1 MRKTMHRRQ
10 FLKVSALGLT
20 GAALSGPGG
29 INISRAFAFGPL
41 ASQHTF
47 SDYKALVCVFLFG
60 GNDSFNNV
68 VPSSNAEYNVY
79 AQSRQN
85 LAIPQSVLLPV
96 NPVTPDG
103 ASYGFHP
110 AMTEMRDL
118 FESGH
123 LAVIANVGPLIEPV
137 TKESYEA
144 QSVGLPPQ
152 LFSHNDQQQ
161 QWQAAD
167 QLDQLEKT
175 GWAGRMADLLA
186 SANANRDLSM
196 NITTFG
202 HNLWQVGDVVIPY
215 SVGTQGAVTL
225 SGLFGGSNRQMR
237 RRQAFEFLLNKTHEH
252 VFEEEY
258 ARIQSRGMG
267 LADSINTALANL
279 PALSTVFPPGNLAS
293 QLQMVARLIGIR
305 NDLGVSRQVFFVGT
319 GGYDTHDDQEQRQPV
334 LLQTLSQALSA
345 FYSALSELSVGSSV
359 TTFTMSDF
367 GRTLTSNGDGT
378 DHAWGSHQ
386 FVMGDAVTGR
396 DIYGTMPSLAI
407 GGPDDTRGGRII
419 PTIAV
424 DQYGATL
431 GRWFGVSESEL
442 DQVFPNLAN
451 FSARDL
457 GFL

>member
-1 MRKTMHRRQ
+1 MRKTIHRRQ
-10 FLKVSALGLT
+10 FLRFSALGLV

-41 ASQHTF
+41 ASHRAF

-68 VPSSNAEYNVY
+68 VPSSDAEYNVY

-85 LAIPQSVLLPV
+85 LAIPQSILLPV
-96 NPVTPDG
+96 NPTTPDG
-103 ASYGFHP
+103 ATYGFHP

-118 FESGH
+118 FESGR
-123 LAVIANVGPLIEPV
+123 LAVIANVGPMIEPV

-144 QSVGLPPQ
+144 QSVALPPQ
-152 LFSHNDQQQ
+152 LFSHNDQQR

-167 QLDQLEKT
+167 RLGELKKT
-175 GWAGRMADLLA
+175 GWAGRMADMLA
-186 SANANRDLSM
+186 SANANQDLSM

-202 HNLWQVGDVVIPY
+202 HNLWQVGDAVIPY
-215 SVGTQGAVTL
+215 SVSNQGAVTL
-225 SGLFGGSNRQMR
+225 VGLFGGSGRQIR
-237 RRQAFEFLLNKTHEH
+237 RRQAFEFLLNKDQEH

-267 LADSINTALANL
+267 LADNINTALANL
-279 PALSTVFPPGNLAS
+279 PALNTVFPASNLAN

-305 NDLGVSRQVFFVGT
+305 DDLGVSRQVFFVGT
-319 GGYDTHDDQEQRQPV
+319 GGYDTHDDQEQRQPA

-345 FYSALSELSVGSSV
+345 FHSALTELGAGANV

-378 DHAWGSHQ
+378 DHAWGGHQ
-386 FVMGDAVTGR
+386 FVMGDAVAGR
-396 DIYGTMPSLAI
+396 DFYGTMPSLAI

-419 PTIAV
+419 PTLAV

-431 GRWFGVSESEL
+431 GRWFGLTESEL

-451 FSARDL
+451 FAVRDL

>member
-1 MRKTMHRRQ
+1 MSKSVNRRQ
-10 FLKVSALGLT
+10 FLKVSALGLV

-41 ASQHTF
+41 ASQRTF
-47 SDYKALVCVFLFG
+47 TDYKALVCVFLFG
-60 GNDSFNNV
+60 GNDSFNNF
-68 VPSSNAEYNVY
+68 VPSSTAEYNIY

-85 LAIPQSVLLPV
+85 LAIPQDILLSV
-96 NPVTPDG
+96 NPLTPDG

-123 LAVIANVGPLIEPV
+123 LAVIANVGPMIEPV

-144 QSVGLPPQ
+144 QSVALPPQ

-167 QLDQLEKT
+167 QLDELKKT

-196 NITTFG
+196 NITTSG

-215 SVGTQGAVTL
+215 SVSTQGAVTL
-225 SGLFGGSNRQMR
+225 TGLFGGSNRQMR
-237 RRQAFEFLLNKTHEH
+237 RRQAFEFLLNKTNEH

-267 LADSINTALANL
+267 LADSINTALASL
-279 PALSTVFPPGNLAS
+279 PALSTVFPASNLAD

-305 NDLGVSRQVFFVGT
+305 DDLGVSRQMFFVGT

-345 FYSALSELSVGSSV
+345 FYAALSELGAGSKV

-378 DHAWGSHQ
+378 DHAWGGHQ
-386 FVMGDAVTGR
+386 FVMGDAVVGR

-431 GRWFGVSESEL
+431 GRWFGVTEPEL
-442 DQVFPNLAN
+442 DQVFPNLVN

>member
-1 MRKTMHRRQ
+1 MHRRR
-10 FLKVSALGLT
+10 FLKVSALSLA

-29 INISRAFAFGPL
+29 ISISRVFGFGPV
-41 ASQHTF
+41 ASQSTF
-47 SDYKALVCVFLFG
+47 PDYKALVGVFLFG
-60 GNDSFNNV
+60 GNDSFNNI
-68 VPSSNAEYNVY
+68 VPSSDTEYNVY

-85 LAIPQSVLLPV
+85 LAIPQSVLLPI

-103 ASYGFHP
+103 ATYGFHP

-123 LAVIANVGPLIEPV
+123 LAVIANIGTLIEPV
-137 TKESYEA
+137 TKDSYNA
-144 QSVGLPPQ
+144 KSVTLPPQ

-161 QWQAAD
+161 EWQSANR
-167 QLDQLEKT
+167 LGPLKKT
-175 GWAGRMADLLA
+175 GWAGRIADLLD
-186 SANANRDLSM
+186 SANANQDLSM

-202 HNLWQVGDVVIPY
+202 NNLWQVGDGVIPY
-215 SVGTQGAVTL
+215 SIGTQGAVTL
-225 SGLFGGSNRQMR
+225 SGLFSGSSRQNR
-237 RRQAFEFLLNKTHEH
+237 RRQAFEFLLNKTHAH
-252 VFEEEY
+252 LFEGEY
-258 ARIQSRGMG
+258 ARIQRRAMG
-267 LADSINTALANL
+267 LADSINTALASL
-279 PALSTVFPPGNLAS
+279 PALTTVFPATNLAA
-293 QLQMVARLIGIR
+293 QLQMVARLIGVR
-305 NDLGVSRQVFFVGT
+305 GDLGVSRQVFFVGT
-319 GGYDTHDDQEQRQPV
+319 GGYDTHDDQETRQPV
-334 LLQTLSQALSA
+334 LLQTLSQALAA

-378 DHAWGSHQ
+378 DHAWGGHQ
-386 FVMGDAVTGR
+386 FVMGDAVAGR

-431 GRWFGVSESEL
+431 GRWFGVTEPEL